1 MYPIEKYYYTS
12 ILLINYGANKMKD
25 YQTVNF
31 KGKDFNIDDSITS
44 KNLNQMQEKEII
56 RLTVL
61 IEDYKTLLEN
71 CENKIINLGG
81 NLND

>member
-1 MYPIEKYYYTS
+1 
-12 ILLINYGANKMKD
+12 MKD

-31 KGKDFNIDDSITS
+31 KGKDFNIDDIKTS

-61 IEDYKTLLEN
+61 IESFKTLLESY
-71 CENKIINLGG
+71 ENKIINLGG
-81 NLND
+81 NLNE

>member
-1 MYPIEKYYYTS
+1 
-12 ILLINYGANKMKD
+12 MKN

-31 KGKDFNIDDSITS
+31 KGKDFNIDDIKTS

-61 IEDYKTLLEN
+61 IESFKTLLESY
-71 CENKIINLGG
+71 ENKIINLGG
-81 NLND
+81 NLNE

>member
-1 MYPIEKYYYTS
+1 
-12 ILLINYGANKMKD
+12 MKN

-31 KGKDFNIDDSITS
+31 QGKDFNINDAITS

-56 RLTVL
+56 RLTLL

>member
-1 MYPIEKYYYTS
+1 
-12 ILLINYGANKMKD
+12 MKD
-25 YQTVNF
+25 YETVNF
-31 KGKDFNIDDSITS
+31 KGKDFNIDDISTS
-44 KNLNQMQEKEII
+44 KNLNRMQEKEII

>member
-1 MYPIEKYYYTS
+1 
-12 ILLINYGANKMKD
+12 MKN

-31 KGKDFNIDDSITS
+31 KGKDFNIDDISTS

-56 RLTVL
+56 KLTVL
-61 IEDYKTLLEN
+61 IEDFKTLLESY
-71 CENKIINLGG
+71 ENKIIDLGG

>member
-1 MYPIEKYYYTS
+1 
-12 ILLINYGANKMKD
+12 MKN

-31 KGKDFNIDDSITS
+31 QGKDFNINDAITS

-56 RLTVL
+56 RLTLL

-81 NLND
+81 DLNE

>member
-1 MYPIEKYYYTS
+1 
-12 ILLINYGANKMKD
+12 MKD

-31 KGKDFNIDDSITS
+31 KGKDFNIDDISTS

-56 RLTVL
+56 KLTVL
-61 IEDYKTLLEN
+61 IEDFKTLLESY
-71 CENKIINLGG
+71 ENKIIDLGG

>member
-1 MYPIEKYYYTS
+1 
-12 ILLINYGANKMKD
+12 MKD

-56 RLTVL
+56 KLTVL
-61 IEDYKTLLEN
+61 IEDFKTLLESY
-71 CENKIINLGG
+71 ENKIINLGG